1 MKNGTVLVTSVAI
14 RAFKDCTE
22 LTSVVLPNSVTKIV
36 YEAFYGCKSLE
47 KVDLGDGLEEIS
59 SHISYKGTFEGC
71 SSLKSITIPD
81 KVESIPD
88 NCFAYCNSLENADLG
103 DGLRSLGRSAFKE
116 CERLKSITIPNKVE
130 SIDDNCF
137 AYCSSLEKVVLG
149 DHLKDIDYEV
159 FYNCLNIS
167 EITSLNPTPPDMFY
181 NTFSKNVLENATVRV
196 PVGCGDAYRA
206 DLYWRKFAN
215 IVETDFGG
223 VDEVASDDVSVTVNG
238 GSIEIVGEG
247 NALVEVYN
255 LSGQLVYSGMET
267 TIGGIARGIYI
278 VRVAGQTFKVA
289 L

>member
-1 MKNGTVLVTSVAI
+1 MKLKNLLKPIFAAVLLPAAFVASAADYDFEENGIYYHYFYTSIVKQDRSRCVVTSNGSDKYEGDIVI
-14 RAFKDCTE
+14 PETVNNGSTRVVTVGSDSFIECTE
-22 LTSVVLPNSVTKIV
+22 LTSVVMANVQFVSDD
-36 YEAFYGCKSLE
+36 AFFGCTSLE
-47 KVDLGDGLEEIS
+47 SVNLGHGLETIGS
-59 SHISYKGTFEGC
+59 C
-71 SSLKSITIPD
+71 SFL
-81 KVESIPD
+81 
-88 NCFAYCNSLENADLG
+88 NCH
-103 DGLRSLGRSAFKE
+103 K
-116 CERLKSITIPNKVE
+116 
-130 SIDDNCF
+130 
-137 AYCSSLEKVVLG
+137 
-149 DHLKDIDYEV
+149 
-159 FYNCLNIS
+159 IS
-167 EITSLNPTPPDMFY
+167 EIISLNPTPPSFESNSFD
-181 NTFSKNVLENATVRV
+181 LEIYKNATVRV

-238 GSIEIVGEG
+238 GSIEIAGEG